1 VSGFTSMFS
10 QLLKLFPRTEFRALP
25 EKLAD
30 WSFCVSAADRGA
42 ERTSRASTT
51 ARNLMNRLEV
61 IERAAASLEWHR
73 AVAPVWEVG
82 EITTYGLALSRPR
95 RGFESRWGHHH
106 NWSRSD
112 SPVCTSA
119 SARTVRLLMPVPAP
133 VTRMVEFMAP
143 PSRETGRRAAT
154 TGAHSCEPKS
164 VASPRRSDPIR
175 RTTPASL
182 RRLAR

>member
-1 VSGFTSMFS
+1 MSGFTSMFS

-95 RGFESRWGHHH
+95 RGFESRWGHHLIFVDGVAH
-106 NWSRSD
+106 VFAKRLCRARDWID
-112 SPVCTSA
+112 STG
-119 SARTVRLLMPVPAP
+119 MP
-133 VTRMVEFMAP
+133 
-143 PSRETGRRAAT
+143 
-154 TGAHSCEPKS
+154 
-164 VASPRRSDPIR
+164 
-175 RTTPASL
+175 
-182 RRLAR
+182 